1 MSHNGARAAAHA
13 AAMDPG
19 AVRAAVPVPTA
30 GPFQHDWDPEFAED
44 PTPGTTALVKA
55 HTLLG
60 RYAAGRTATVPSA
73 DVIDQ
78 IVNLLY
84 RAANP
89 NRITGRHADLDTITY
104 PTKRLPA
111 PMLAQI
117 AATGALP
124 IPGVG
129 AAMLGCGSAAC
140 MGTRLLI
147 DDTRSVVPTLWVPS
161 AGDPGSGKT
170 PAADLAFA
178 PYRER
183 EDTEAKRYVA
193 AMLDWQSM
201 DRKERAG
208 RTPPQ
213 NTSKLSED
221 ATVELLARRLSGG
234 SEAVALVT
242 DELATVLRGI
252 GQYKKG
258 GGSDKARFLAL
269 WSGKSWTYE
278 RVGTG
283 ENPIF
288 IHISRPVLP
297 VFGTIQ
303 PELVDLL
310 GDVGSGMQ
318 SRWLPHWCAGLSGTE
333 TGRTAPEWES
343 TVRVL
348 LNDLDRPRVWTMP
361 RECEARRE
369 LLAAEERWRDEAT
382 DKCQTSASTS
392 FLAKGGEHAA
402 RIALVLAEVASA
414 GDSAAAGQR
423 HVPSG
428 QMPVWAVRAAVDL
441 VDYCT
446 AVWRTLPGSE
456 TPLTQSYAEA
466 RIAEK
471 DGVLNAWLRKHG
483 GSATKRE
490 IQAAKVA
497 GARTPTAVKALI
509 DRHREIYGEDS
520 TVLEARGQLVVYA
533 R

>member
-1 MSHNGARAAAHA
+1 MSNNGARAVAHA
-13 AAMDPG
+13 AAMSP
-19 AVRAAVPVPTA
+19 REPVPTA
-30 GPFQHDWDPEFAED
+30 GPFLHNWDPEFADD
-44 PTPGTTALVKA
+44 PEPGAASIVKA
-55 HTLLG
+55 HAILG
-60 RYAAGRTATVPSA
+60 RYASTRGATVPPV
-73 DVIDQ
+73 DIVDE

-89 NRITGRHADLDTITY
+89 DGTVGRHADLDTITY
-104 PTKRLPA
+104 PTKWLPA

-117 AATGALP
+117 AAAGALP
-124 IPGVG
+124 IAGVG

-140 MGTRLLI
+140 MGARLLV
-147 DDTRSVVPTLWVPS
+147 DDTRHVVPTLWVPS
-161 AGDPGSGKT
+161 GGDPGSGKT

-178 PYRER
+178 PYYER
-183 EDTEAKRYVA
+183 EDLEAKRYVA

-201 DRKERAG
+201 DRKERVG
-208 RTPPQ
+208 QVPPV

-221 ATVELLARRLSGG
+221 ATVEMLARRLSGG
-234 SEAVALVT
+234 GESIALVT

-283 ENPIF
+283 DTPIF
-288 IHISRPVLP
+288 IHISRPVMP

-318 SRWLPHWCAGLSGTE
+318 ARWLPHWCAGLTGTE
-333 TGRTAPEWES
+333 TGRTAPEWEA
-343 TVRVL
+343 TVKVL
-348 LNDLDRPRVWTMP
+348 LREMDRARTWTMP
-361 RECEARRE
+361 RDCEARQE
-369 LLAAEERWRDEAT
+369 LLTAEERWRAEAS

-402 RIALVLAEVASA
+402 RMALVLSEVSAA
-414 GDSAAAGQR
+414 GDAAAANRSRVTTGQI
-423 HVPSG
+423 
-428 QMPVWAVRAAVDL
+428 PVWAVRAAADL
-441 VDYCT
+441 VDYCA
-446 AVWRTLPGSE
+446 AVWRILPGSD
-456 TPLTQSYAEA
+456 TALTLSYTEA
-466 RIAEK
+466 RIAER

-497 GARTPTAVKALI
+497 GARTPSAVKALI
-509 DRHREIYGEDS
+509 DRHRDIYGEES
-520 TVLEARGQLVVYA
+520 TVLESRGQLVVYA